1 MRATSLLEVDGG
13 QYPVHFQGFHEPLH
27 VWTRSG
33 GRLAL
38 SPWTCGEHL
47 RALGRHLRPEGEGLA
62 LDERAFCGEVLAR
75 CGVEPAQEEE
85 LAPLALW
92 WAAGGGES
100 QARPGPDGWL
110 TLASCRIRL
119 RPWTCGERL
128 RAQGLSLRAG
138 PGGGRSFDAGVY
150 LAAMVE
156 ASVDAVEPPDVRV
169 ESLDAASTVAL
180 LDAMVALNVPGA
192 WEEQLAGTE
201 EAAAMTLRLC
211 RELGWTP
218 SQVWATPAP
227 EVDLLLR
234 LLDQV
239 QGVRRPAPGRT
250 PVPRAP
256 SGPPRIADLPDAIVI
271 QIEDEPA

>member
-1 MRATSLLEVDGG
+1 MEATSILEVDGS

-33 GRLAL
+33 ERITL

-47 RALGRHLRPEGEGLA
+47 RALGRHLRAEGPGLT

-75 CGVEPAQEEE
+75 CEQGPTHEEE

-92 WAAGGGES
+92 WAVGGGEPRT
-100 QARPGPDGWL
+100 RPDPAGWL
-110 TLASCRIRL
+110 ALASCRVRL

-128 RAQGLSLRAG
+128 RAQGRSLRAG
-138 PGGGRSFDAGVY
+138 SGGERSFDAGAY

-156 ASVDAVEPPDVRV
+156 ASVDLVEPPGARV
-169 ESLDAASTVAL
+169 ETLDAESTVAL
-180 LDAMVALNVPGA
+180 LDAVVALNVPGE
-192 WEEQLAGTE
+192 WEEQLADSE

-218 SQVWATPAP
+218 SQVWATPAS

-234 LLDQV
+234 LLDR
-239 QGVRRPAPGRT
+239 VRGGDQPAPAPT
-250 PVPRAP
+250 PTPRAP
-256 SGPPRIADLPDAIVI
+256 SRPPRLADFPDAIVI